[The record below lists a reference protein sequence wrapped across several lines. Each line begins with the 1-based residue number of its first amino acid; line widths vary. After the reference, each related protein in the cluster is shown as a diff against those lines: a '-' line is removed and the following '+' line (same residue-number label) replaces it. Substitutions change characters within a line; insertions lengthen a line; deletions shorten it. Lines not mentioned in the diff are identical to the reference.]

1 MDAVEEIKSRLS
13 IEDVVGRHVDLKRS
27 GASFKGL
34 CPFHQEKTPSF
45 YVTPARGTYH
55 CFGCGK
61 GGDIFSFE
69 MEMEKL
75 PFPEALQA
83 LAGQA
88 GVTLPERGE
97 HQPSLKNRLVEA
109 NEAASRFFKE
119 ALVSEQG
126 IRARRYLDE
135 RQFGQE
141 AWEMFELGYAPHA
154 RDSMAAHLRRAGF
167 DDRILL
173 AAGLVMQ
180 DESGANT
187 RDRFRGRLMF
197 PIRDLLGR
205 MTGFGARALESDQQ
219 PKYLNSPQTEIFDK
233 SSVLYGVHRGGDAIK
248 DTGRAVLVEGYLDA
262 LRAHLRGY
270 RNVVASLG
278 TAVTAQQLTALTRLT
293 GTVVLALDPDPA
305 GQSAAARTSLNA
317 LAEVTKQRG
326 RVPGTAGALELRI
339 ALLAEGD
346 GDPDELIRDHPD
358 RWQKTVEESIPA
370 FEFFFTKTL
379 EDLNRSSDAWRQ
391 EAIDRLLPPIQQLA
405 ASAGWQA
412 TWLQRLATETGV
424 DPRALQRSMS
434 VAQGTRPKQ
443 RQAVPS
449 QRGQDVVTG
458 TTARGLAE
466 DPRLGIEQALLSL
479 LLKLVVLPPDV
490 ACAVSEAPWERP
502 EHRMIVEALVG
513 WRESQNYDFLLFQE
527 TVPDALR
534 AYAEELQAKDT
545 PLPDEGKFGV
555 AVASHLERL
564 RSFRLKA
571 ELTRA
576 YQVLPELSGEDRTMA
591 LATVGQLL
599 NQIRD
604 LDANMEKLSRLT
616 SQSCLMEHRA

>member
-13 IEDVVGRHVDLKRS
+13 IEDLVGRHVDLKRS
-27 GASFKGL
+27 GASYKGL

-97 HQPSLKNRLVEA
+97 QQPSLKKRLFEA
-109 NEAASRFFKE
+109 NEAAARFFQE
-119 ALVSEQG
+119 ALASEQG
-126 IRARRYLDE
+126 VRARRYLKE
-135 RQFGQE
+135 RHFGPE
-141 AWEMFELGYAPHA
+141 AWEMFELGYAPNG
-154 RDSMAAHLRRAGF
+154 RDAMTAQLHRAGF

-173 AAGLVMQ
+173 AAGLAMQ
-180 DESGANT
+180 DDSGGTT
-187 RDRFRGRLMF
+187 RDRFRGRLML
-197 PIRDLLGR
+197 PIRDLSGR
-205 MTGFGARALESDQQ
+205 MTGFGARALDADQQ

-262 LRAHLRGY
+262 VRAHLCGY

-293 GTVVLALDPDPA
+293 SSVVLALDPDPA

-317 LAEVTKQRG
+317 LAEVTKQKG
-326 RVPGTAGALELRI
+326 RAAGTAGALDLRI
-339 ALLAEGD
+339 ARLAERD

-358 RWQKTVEESIPA
+358 RWQEAVEKSIPA

-379 EDLNRSSDAWRQ
+379 EDLDRSSDAWRQ

-405 ASAGWQA
+405 ASAGWQV

-424 DPRALQRSMS
+424 DPRALQRSMAA
-434 VAQGTRPKQ
+434 AQPNRPRQ
-443 RQAVPS
+443 RQS
-449 QRGQDVVTG
+449 DSGQRGQEVVTG
-458 TTARGLAE
+458 TTARGLAR
-466 DPRLGIEQALLSL
+466 DPGLGIEQALLTL
-479 LLKLVVLPPDV
+479 LLKLLVLPPDV
-490 ACAVSEAPWERP
+490 ADAVAEAPWERP

-534 AYAEELQAKDT
+534 AYSEELQAKKT

-571 ELTRA
+571 QLTRA

-591 LATVGQLL
+591 LAKVGQLID
-599 NQIRD
+599 QIRD
-604 LDANMEKLSRLT
+604 LDANMEKLSQLT
-616 SQSCLMEHRA
+616 SQSVLMQHGV

>member
-27 GASFKGL
+27 GASYKGL

-97 HQPSLKNRLVEA
+97 QQPSLKKRLFEA
-109 NEAASRFFKE
+109 NEAAARFFQE
-119 ALVSEQG
+119 ALAGEQG
-126 IRARRYLDE
+126 ARARRYLDQ
-135 RQFGQE
+135 RHFGPE
-141 AWEMFELGYAPHA
+141 AWEMFELGYAPNG
-154 RDSMAAHLRRAGF
+154 RDAMTVQLHRAAF

-173 AAGLVMQ
+173 AAGLAMQ
-180 DESGANT
+180 DDSGGTT

-197 PIRDLLGR
+197 PIRDLSGR
-205 MTGFGARALESDQQ
+205 MTGFGARALDTDQQ

-262 LRAHLRGY
+262 VRAHLRGY

-293 GTVVLALDPDPA
+293 SSVVLALDPDPA

-317 LAEVTKQRG
+317 LAEVTKQKG
-326 RVPGTAGALELRI
+326 RAAGSAGALDLRI
-339 ALLAEGD
+339 ARLAEGD

-358 RWQKTVEESIPA
+358 RWQEAVEKSIPA

-379 EDLNRSSDAWRQ
+379 DDLDRTSDAWRQ

-434 VAQGTRPKQ
+434 AAQPARPRQ
-443 RQAVPS
+443 RQS
-449 QRGQDVVTG
+449 DSGQRGQEVVTG

-466 DPRLGIEQALLSL
+466 DPRLGIEQALLTL
-479 LLKLVVLPPDV
+479 LLKLLVLPPDV
-490 ACAVSEAPWERP
+490 AGAVAEAPWERP
-502 EHRMIVEALVG
+502 EHRMIVDALVS

-571 ELTRA
+571 QLTRA

-599 NQIRD
+599 DQIRD
-604 LDANMEKLSRLT
+604 LDANMEKLSQLT
-616 SQSCLMEHRA
+616 SQSVLMQHGA

>member
-27 GASFKGL
+27 GASYKGL

-97 HQPSLKNRLVEA
+97 QQPSLKKRLFEA
-109 NEAASRFFKE
+109 NEAAARFFQE
-119 ALVSEQG
+119 ALAGEQG
-126 IRARRYLDE
+126 ARARRYLDQ
-135 RQFGQE
+135 RHFGPE
-141 AWEMFELGYAPHA
+141 AWEMFELGYAPNG
-154 RDSMAAHLRRAGF
+154 RDAMTVQLHRAAF

-173 AAGLVMQ
+173 AAGLAMQ
-180 DESGANT
+180 DDSGGT
-187 RDRFRGRLMF
+187 MRDRFRGRLMF
-197 PIRDLLGR
+197 PIRDLSGR
-205 MTGFGARALESDQQ
+205 MTGFGARALDTDQQ

-262 LRAHLRGY
+262 VRAHLRGY

-293 GTVVLALDPDPA
+293 SSVVLALDPDPA

-317 LAEVTKQRG
+317 LAEVTKQKG
-326 RVPGTAGALELRI
+326 RAAGSAGALDLRI
-339 ALLAEGD
+339 ARLAEGD

-358 RWQKTVEESIPA
+358 RWQEAVEKSIPA

-379 EDLNRSSDAWRQ
+379 DDLDRTSDAWRQ

-434 VAQGTRPKQ
+434 AAQPARPRQ
-443 RQAVPS
+443 RQS
-449 QRGQDVVTG
+449 DSGQRGQEVVTG

-466 DPRLGIEQALLSL
+466 DPRLGIEQALLTL
-479 LLKLVVLPPDV
+479 LLKLLVLPPDV
-490 ACAVSEAPWERP
+490 AGAVAEAPWERP
-502 EHRMIVEALVG
+502 EHRMIVDALVS

-571 ELTRA
+571 QLTRA

-599 NQIRD
+599 DQIRD
-604 LDANMEKLSRLT
+604 LDANMEKLSQLT
-616 SQSCLMEHRA
+616 SQSVLMQHGA

>member
-13 IEDVVGRHVDLKRS
+13 IEDLVGRHVDLKRS
-27 GASFKGL
+27 GASYKGL

-45 YVTPARGTYH
+45 YVAPARGTYH

-97 HQPSLKNRLVEA
+97 QQPSLKKRLFEA
-109 NEAASRFFKE
+109 NEAAARFFQE
-119 ALVSEQG
+119 ALASEQG
-126 IRARRYLDE
+126 VRARRYLKE
-135 RQFGQE
+135 RHFGPE
-141 AWEMFELGYAPHA
+141 AWEMFELGYAPNG
-154 RDSMAAHLRRAGF
+154 RDAMTAQLHRAGF

-173 AAGLVMQ
+173 AAGLAMQ
-180 DESGANT
+180 DDSGGTT
-187 RDRFRGRLMF
+187 RDRFRGRLML
-197 PIRDLLGR
+197 PIRDLSGR
-205 MTGFGARALESDQQ
+205 MTGFGARALDADQQ

-262 LRAHLRGY
+262 VRAHLCGY

-293 GTVVLALDPDPA
+293 SSVVLALDPDPA

-317 LAEVTKQRG
+317 LAEVTKQKG
-326 RVPGTAGALELRI
+326 RAAGTAGALDLRI
-339 ALLAEGD
+339 ARLAEGD

-358 RWQKTVEESIPA
+358 RWQEAVEKSIPA

-379 EDLNRSSDAWRQ
+379 EDLDRSSDAWRQ

-405 ASAGWQA
+405 ASAGWQV

-434 VAQGTRPKQ
+434 AAQPNRPRQ
-443 RQAVPS
+443 RQS
-449 QRGQDVVTG
+449 DSGQRGQEVVTG
-458 TTARGLAE
+458 TTARGLAGN
-466 DPRLGIEQALLSL
+466 PGLGIEQALLTL
-479 LLKLVVLPPDV
+479 LLKLLVLPLDV
-490 ACAVSEAPWERP
+490 ADAVAEAPWERP

-534 AYAEELQAKDT
+534 AYSEELQAKET

-571 ELTRA
+571 QLTRA

-591 LATVGQLL
+591 LATVGQLID
-599 NQIRD
+599 QIRD
-604 LDANMEKLSRLT
+604 LDANMEKLSQLT
-616 SQSCLMEHRA
+616 SQSVLMQHGV